1 MFNKDLGE
9 KALIVN
15 LNIGVWSA
23 RKTDKNVLREISNLY
38 HSDQNHGSFSK
49 LLISKTRLEAIKD
62 IASAARKYH
71 NEMTLPWMDGGG
83 RLLPSKDFQ
92 DYSFT
97 MSNYQTEFYTT
108 VDDFVN
114 SYNSYIQEGLD
125 KLGQIADTKDYPPK
139 DQVKAKYEFN
149 YTYFPVPDDGDFR
162 VTLSSDFVNQL
173 KNNFN
178 QSHQER
184 FDRAKNSITREIVDL
199 VSNAIVRLSNE
210 DESAWFK
217 ATTIDSIVTYREDHA
232 MIELLEDQDLFVLL
246 SDLATTASIH
256 TVQELRS
263 DFKNRKFISDSF
275 KAILIKA
282 SENTSL
288 ITEPIAILEE
298 DNNLINTSSVI
309 ISSSEE
315 LDQAINQSDAIPD
328 TQNTNTQSTDAQSTN
343 TQDNNQPTNTQEDQ
357 STYDQDSDINQMDAL
372 SISPDDIIMNP
383 FGLQIESHPDPD
395 QITQEPEVFQFFQDL
410 SRIEELKNI
419 ENNY

>member
-15 LNIGVWSA
+15 LNISVWSA

-97 MSNYQTEFYTT
+97 MSNYQSEFYTT

-139 DQVKAKYEFN
+139 DQIKSKYEFN

-184 FDRAKNSITREIVDL
+184 FDRAKQSMTREVVDL

-315 LDQAINQSDAIPD
+315 LDQAINTSDAIPD
-328 TQNTNTQSTDAQSTN
+328 AQNTNTQITG

-357 STYDQDSDINQMDAL
+357 STSYQDSDINQIDAL

-395 QITQEPEVFQFFQDL
+395 QITQEPEVFQFFQDIAQ
-410 SRIEELKNI
+410 IEELKNI

>member
-15 LNIGVWSA
+15 LNISVWSA

-49 LLISKTRLEAIKD
+49 LLISKARLEAIKD

-97 MSNYQTEFYTT
+97 MSNYQSEFYTT

-114 SYNSYIQEGLD
+114 SYDSYIQEGLD

-139 DQVKAKYEFN
+139 DQVKSKYEFN

-184 FDRAKNSITREIVDL
+184 FDRAKQSITREVVDL

-232 MIELLEDQDLFVLL
+232 MIELLEDQDLFTLL

-263 DFKNRKFISDSF
+263 DFKNRKFIADSF

-328 TQNTNTQSTDAQSTN
+328 TDAQNTSTQN
-343 TQDNNQPTNTQEDQ
+343 NNQPTNTTKDSDQ
-357 STYDQDSDINQMDAL
+357 DKDSDINQMDAL

-383 FGLQIESHPDPD
+383 FGLQINAHPDPD
-395 QITQEPEVFQFFQDL
+395 QITQEPEVFQFFQDIAQ
-410 SRIEELKNI
+410 IEELKNI

>member
-1 MFNKDLGE
+1 
-9 KALIVN
+9 
-15 LNIGVWSA
+15 
-23 RKTDKNVLREISNLY
+23 
-38 HSDQNHGSFSK
+38 
-49 LLISKTRLEAIKD
+49 
-62 IASAARKYH
+62 
-71 NEMTLPWMDGGG
+71 
-83 RLLPSKDFQ
+83 
-92 DYSFT
+92 
-97 MSNYQTEFYTT
+97 MSNYQSEFYTT

-114 SYNSYIQEGLD
+114 SYDSYIQEGLD

-139 DQVKAKYEFN
+139 DQVKSKYEFN

-184 FDRAKNSITREIVDL
+184 FDRAKQSITREVVDL

-232 MIELLEDQDLFVLL
+232 MIELLEDQDLFTLL

-263 DFKNRKFISDSF
+263 DFKNRKFIADSF

-328 TQNTNTQSTDAQSTN
+328 TDAQNTSTQN
-343 TQDNNQPTNTQEDQ
+343 NNQPTNTTKDSDQ
-357 STYDQDSDINQMDAL
+357 DKDSDINQMDAL

-383 FGLQIESHPDPD
+383 FGLQINAHPDPD
-395 QITQEPEVFQFFQDL
+395 QITQEPEVFQFFQDIAQ
-410 SRIEELKNI
+410 IEELKNI

>member
-114 SYNSYIQEGLD
+114 SYDSYIQEGLD

-178 QSHQER
+178 NSHQER
-184 FDRAKNSITREIVDL
+184 FSRAKQSVIREIVDL
-199 VSNAIVRLSNE
+199 VSNAITRLSNE

-232 MIELLEDQDLFVLL
+232 MIELLEDQDLFTLL

-263 DFKNRKFISDSF
+263 DFKNRKFIADSF

-298 DNNLINTSSVI
+298 DNNLINTSSII

-328 TQNTNTQSTDAQSTN
+328 ADTQSTYTQSTD
-343 TQDNNQPTNTQEDQ
+343 TQDTHDQPIQDTNDQ
-357 STYDQDSDINQMDAL
+357 DINQMDAL

-383 FGLQIESHPDPD
+383 FGLQIDSHPDPD
-395 QITQEPEVFQFFQDL
+395 QITQEPEVFQFFQDIAQ
-410 SRIEELKNI
+410 IEELKNI